1 MAKFGIGQALTRR
14 EDQRLI
20 TGTGQYIDDLS
31 LPNEVHMVFLRSAHA
46 HARIV
51 SIDTAS
57 AKAAPGVIAVLTGAE
72 MAKDGI
78 GAFPLGPGL
87 VGADGKPAARR
98 RTIHSRSTTVR
109 FVGEAVVAVV
119 AQTLAQAEDAAE
131 LVAVEYQ
138 ELPAVTTISAALAA
152 GRTAGVAGSARQRSR
167 ADAVG
172 QTGGLCGRVREARST
187 SPSFRFTTN
196 GSSR

>member
-31 LPNEVHMVFLRSAHA
+31 LPNEVHMVFVRSPHA

-51 SIDTAS
+51 SIDAAS

-72 MAKDGI
+72 LVKDGI

-87 VGADGKPAARR
+87 VDADGKPAARR
-98 RTIHSRSTTVR
+98 RTTRSRSTTSV
-109 FVGEAVVAVV
+109 
-119 AQTLAQAEDAAE
+119 
-131 LVAVEYQ
+131 
-138 ELPAVTTISAALAA
+138 S
-152 GRTAGVAGSARQRSR
+152 SARRSPR
-167 ADAVG
+167 
-172 QTGGLCGRVREARST
+172 
-187 SPSFRFTTN
+187 
-196 GSSR
+196 SSRRRAHKPRTPPSR